1 MSDTRLAPIAS
12 RSATGQS
19 LTVERV
25 THRYGS
31 ALAVNDVTFEIRGGE
46 LVALLGPSGCGK
58 TTLLRII
65 AGFVVQTEGRVLVDG
80 KAIDDL
86 SANRRAVGIVFQ
98 NYALFPH
105 MTAAQNIAYG
115 LAARGDTR
123 TRQNARVREML
134 ALVKMEEFADRYP
147 RQLSGGQQ
155 QRVAVARALAV
166 EPSVLLLDEPFAALD
181 KNLRLDMQIEVKRI
195 QRIAGITT
203 ILVTHDQE
211 EALSMADRVAV
222 LNGGHLEQFAAP
234 STKRSDAT
242 SRERG
247 RLVDW
252 RDGSRRTRTAV

>member
-19 LTVERV
+19 LSVERV

-31 ALAVNDVTFEIRGGE
+31 ALAVNNVTFEIRGGE

-65 AGFVVQTEGRVLVDG
+65 AGFIVQTEGRVLVGG

-134 ALVKMEEFADRYP
+134 SLVKMEEY
-147 RQLSGGQQ
+147 
-155 QRVAVARALAV
+155 
-166 EPSVLLLDEPFAALD
+166 
-181 KNLRLDMQIEVKRI
+181 
-195 QRIAGITT
+195 
-203 ILVTHDQE
+203 
-211 EALSMADRVAV
+211 
-222 LNGGHLEQFAAP
+222 
-234 STKRSDAT
+234 
-242 SRERG
+242 
-247 RLVDW
+247 
-252 RDGSRRTRTAV
+252 